1 MKTLP
6 EDRTLSRQRGVTLV
20 ELMVALLLGMLLT
33 AGMIQVF
40 ASNRVTYEFNQGLSR
55 IQENARF
62 SLDHIAYTTR
72 MAGYRGCLSD
82 VAFFNNLDTPSD
94 FRDNLEN
101 GLQGHNANGTG
112 VGQTYAAGAA
122 DPLPSA
128 NPANWSPA
136 LPAEL
141 NNRVIPGSDVL
152 VVRSVAGVARP
163 LVTPFSDSAQLIVA
177 GPHDFVTGEILVATD
192 CQKASIFQLTESAA
206 VGVGFSLVHSN
217 AGGFAPGNDG
227 SDWGPDQEYGLGSEV
242 ARLQN
247 FAFYVGRGAS
257 GRPTLYQLRLQ
268 PLSAT
273 SSGFPP
279 GGEELVEGVD
289 SMQIRYGVDTDNND
303 AIDNWQTADAVADWT
318 QVLSAEVTLLAR
330 AADEYGSDIDA
341 TTYNLGGVQFN
352 PVDDR
357 RLRQVFSTTIG
368 VRNRLP

>member
-1 MKTLP
+1 MKTLST
-6 EDRTLSRQRGVTLV
+6 DAALGRQRGVTLV

-82 VAFFNNLDTPSD
+82 VAFFNNLYTPSD
-94 FRDNLEN
+94 FRDNLED

-112 VGQTYAAGAA
+112 VGQAYTAGAVN
-122 DPLPSA
+122 PLPST

-152 VVRSVAGVARP
+152 IVRSVAGDARP
-163 LVTPFSDSAQLIVA
+163 LVTPFSDSAQLFVA
-177 GPHDFVTGEILVATD
+177 GPHDFANGEILVATD
-192 CQKASIFQLTESAA
+192 CQKASIFQLTNSAA
-206 VGVGFSLVHSN
+206 VGFGVNLVHSN
-217 AGGFAPGNDG
+217 AGGFTPGNDG
-227 SDWGPDQEYGLGSEV
+227 PTWGPDQEYGLGSEV
-242 ARLQN
+242 ARLQT
-247 FAFYVGRGAS
+247 FAFYIGQGAS
-257 GRPTLYQLRLQ
+257 GRPTLFQLRLQ
-268 PLSAT
+268 PITGT
-273 SSGFPP
+273 SSGFAA
-279 GGEELVEGVD
+279 EELVEGVD
-289 SMQIRYGVDTDNND
+289 TMQVRYGVDTDNNG
-303 AIDNWQTADAVADWT
+303 AVDNWQTADAVADWT

-330 AADEYGSDIDA
+330 AADEYGSDIDSA
-341 TTYNLGGVQFN
+341 NYNLAGVQFN

>member
-6 EDRTLSRQRGVTLV
+6 TDRTLRRQRGVTLV

-62 SLDHIAYTTR
+62 ALDHIAYTTR

-94 FRDNLEN
+94 FRDDLEN

-112 VGQTYAAGAA
+112 VGQTFAAGAA

-152 VVRSVAGVARP
+152 IVRSVAGDARP
-163 LVTPFSDSAQLIVA
+163 LVTPFSDSAQLFVA
-177 GPHDFVTGEILVATD
+177 GPHDFANGEILVATD
-192 CQKASIFQLTESAA
+192 CQKASIFQVTNSTA
-206 VGVGFSLVHSN
+206 VGFGVNLVHSN
-217 AGGFAPGNDG
+217 AGSFSPGNN
-227 SDWGPDQEYGLGSEV
+227 GP
-242 ARLQN
+242 
-247 FAFYVGRGAS
+247 
-257 GRPTLYQLRLQ
+257 
-268 PLSAT
+268 
-273 SSGFPP
+273 
-279 GGEELVEGVD
+279 
-289 SMQIRYGVDTDNND
+289 
-303 AIDNWQTADAVADWT
+303 
-318 QVLSAEVTLLAR
+318 
-330 AADEYGSDIDA
+330 
-341 TTYNLGGVQFN
+341 
-352 PVDDR
+352 
-357 RLRQVFSTTIG
+357 
-368 VRNRLP
+368 

>member
-1 MKTLP
+1 MNALIAN
-6 EDRTLSRQRGVTLV
+6 RTASRQRGVTLV

-62 SLDHIAYTTR
+62 ALDHIAYTTR

-82 VAFFNNLDTPSD
+82 VAFFNNLDPPND

-112 VGQTYAAGAA
+112 VDQTYTAGV
-122 DPLPSA
+122 
-128 NPANWSPA
+128 NPGSWSPA
-136 LPAEL
+136 LPVEL
-141 NNRVIPGSDVL
+141 INQVIPGSDVL
-152 VVRSVAGVARP
+152 IVRSVAGVARP
-163 LVTPFSDSAQLIVA
+163 LVSPFSDSAQVFVA
-177 GPHDFVTGEILVATD
+177 GPHDFAPGEILVATD
-192 CQKASIFQLTESAA
+192 CQKASIFQLTESTAA
-206 VGVGFSLVHSN
+206 GVGFSLVHGN

-242 ARLQN
+242 ARLQT
-247 FAFYVGRGAS
+247 FAFYVGQGAS
-257 GRPTLYQLRLQ
+257 GQPTLFQLRLQ
-268 PLSAT
+268 PLTAT

-279 GGEELVEGVD
+279 NGEELVEGVD
-289 SMQIRYGVDTDNND
+289 SMQIRYGVDTVNND
-303 AIDNWQTADAVADWT
+303 GAIDDWQTADFVADWT

-330 AADEYGSDIDA
+330 GADEYGSDIDSA
-341 TTYNLGGVQFN
+341 TYNLGGVQFN

>member
-1 MKTLP
+1 M
-6 EDRTLSRQRGVTLV
+6 

-62 SLDHIAYTTR
+62 ALDHIAYTAR

-82 VAFFNNLDTPSD
+82 VAFFNNLGAPSD

-101 GLQGHNANGTG
+101 GLQGHSANGTG
-112 VGQTYAAGAA
+112 VGQTFVAGAA

-128 NPANWSPA
+128 NPADWTPA

-152 VVRSVAGVARP
+152 IVRSVAGVARP
-163 LVTPFSDSAQLIVA
+163 LVTPFSDSAQVFVA
-177 GPHDFVTGEILVATD
+177 GPHDFATGEILVATD
-192 CQKASIFQLTESAA
+192 CQKASIFQLTDSATA
-206 VGVGFSLVHSN
+206 GVGFGLVHSD
-217 AGGFAPGNDG
+217 AGGFAPGNNG
-227 SDWGPDQEYGLGSEV
+227 PTWGADQEYGLGSEV
-242 ARLQN
+242 ARLQS
-247 FAFYVGRGAS
+247 FAFFVGQGAS
-257 GRPTLYQLRLQ
+257 GRPTLFQLRLQ
-268 PLSAT
+268 PLTAT
-273 SSGFPP
+273 SSGFAA
-279 GGEELVEGVD
+279 EELVEGVD
-289 SMQIRYGVDTDNND
+289 TMQVRFGVDTDNNG

-318 QVLSAEVTLLAR
+318 QVLSADVTLLAR
-330 AADEYGSDIDA
+330 ADEYGSDIDTA
-341 TTYNLGGVQFN
+341 NYNLGGVQFN